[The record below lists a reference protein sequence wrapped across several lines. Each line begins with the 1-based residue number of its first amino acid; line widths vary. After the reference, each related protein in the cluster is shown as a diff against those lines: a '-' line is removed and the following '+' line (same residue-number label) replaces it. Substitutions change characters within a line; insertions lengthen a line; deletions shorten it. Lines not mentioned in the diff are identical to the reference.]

1 MAQVAMHKV
10 TAMPGSPAADSV
22 YYVSNGT
29 YTECYVTNNAG
40 VAKLLFSQATVDTA
54 ITNALAAKNTIEIV
68 DDIAGRD
75 ALFTGTTN
83 ILALVNDASADA
95 TVSSGSA
102 LYSYRGS
109 DSVVSKVSEFESMDV
124 TLSWGN
130 ITGGPTSTPAQIDS
144 AVGAQHSHNNLPVLE
159 DLSDSSGALHY
170 KGAAVT
176 TEWSTLNW

>member
-10 TAMPGSPAADSV
+10 TAMPGTPAADSV

-29 YTECYVTNNAG
+29 YTECYVTDSAG
-40 VAKLLFSQATVDTA
+40 VAKLLFSQTTVDTA
-54 ITNALAAKNTIEIV
+54 ISNALAAKNTIEIV
-68 DDIAGRD
+68 DDISGRD
-75 ALFTGTTN
+75 ALFTGASN
-83 ILALVNDASADA
+83 VLALVNDASADP

-109 DSVVSKVSEFESMDV
+109 DSVVTKVSEFESMDV

-130 ITGGPTSTPAQIDS
+130 ITGGPTSTPAQIDA
-144 AVGAQHSHNNLPVLE
+144 AVGAQHSHNNLSVLE
-159 DLSDSSGALHY
+159 DLSDSSGALQY